1 MGKKK
6 ELAKQENLAKT
17 QRPRRNKTGKQDEN
31 VEHKTRREESETVE
45 KITEECTKIET
56 NLCKEGDKDLIE
68 KEEEIQNS
76 DGNKRAS
83 RKRNGKK
90 NENEDKQNG
99 SKGNKDKSPDVKT
112 DGEDVKTKL
121 GTENQKKEED
131 ISKTR
136 RKRACTE
143 KMEIL
148 KAAVTPPKKAKKST
162 EEMSPSKGPSVDDP
176 KETRDKRSK

>member
-1 MGKKK
+1 MG
-6 ELAKQENLAKT
+6 
-17 QRPRRNKTGKQDEN
+17 
-31 VEHKTRREESETVE
+31 
-45 KITEECTKIET
+45 
-56 NLCKEGDKDLIE
+56 
-68 KEEEIQNS
+68 
-76 DGNKRAS
+76 
-83 RKRNGKK
+83 
-90 NENEDKQNG
+90 G
-99 SKGNKDKSPDVKT
+99 SKGNTDKSPDVKT

-162 EEMSPSKGPSVDDP
+162 EEMSPSKGPSVDEPKDP
-176 KETRDKRSK
+176 RDKRSKQDEKGKEEKQNPKDETLKVKNDKKNKRGS